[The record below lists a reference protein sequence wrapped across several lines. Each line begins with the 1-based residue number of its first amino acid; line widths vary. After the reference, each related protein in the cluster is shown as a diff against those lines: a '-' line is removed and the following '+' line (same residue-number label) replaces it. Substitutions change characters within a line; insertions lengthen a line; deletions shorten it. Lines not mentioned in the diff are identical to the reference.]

1 MSIHAAFS
9 AKARKKEGLINAVR
23 KQASD
28 QGLEVQEGEE
38 GLWISFCP
46 LGGISMEWKHEGG
59 LLGQWIV
66 SGERFSIPA
75 GPLFCMEPAGTG
87 CRL

>member
-38 GLWISFCP
+38 GLNQDREGETGSFA
-46 LGGISMEWKHEGG
+46 GRSHVG
-59 LLGQWIV
+59 
-66 SGERFSIPA
+66 SIPIQVRH
-75 GPLFCMEPAGTG
+75 GVNVGN
-87 CRL
+87 

>member
-38 GLWISFCP
+38 GLNQDREEETGSFV
-46 LGGISMEWKHEGG
+46 GFV
-59 LLGQWIV
+59 LL
-66 SGERFSIPA
+66 A
-75 GPLFCMEPAGTG
+75 GPMWD
-87 CRL
+87 